1 MITEIK
7 YAIGGGTIVASVGV
21 LAFFN
26 YRKAKVSEIAKN
38 LSVDIPEKVLEE
50 AVNRAAEEEARS
62 AIFRINNKIIRSY
75 EDDIRKEVQKEVER
89 QKASLKSDVKEEL
102 ERKVKRID
110 IDDIRKE
117 VIDEA
122 KDKVARKFE
131 HDLDDILDKHNDEL
145 DKITRIYSSIADK
158 LEGN

>member
-1 MITEIK
+1 MVDK
-7 YAIGGGTIVASVGV
+7 YVLAIGSGAVVASIGV
-21 LAFFN
+21 MEFFR
-26 YRKAKVSEIAKN
+26 YKRAKVSEIAKN

-62 AIFRINNKIIRSY
+62 AIYRINNRIINSY
-75 EDDIRKEVQKEVER
+75 EADIRKEVQREIDK

-117 VIDEA
+117 VVDEA

-145 DKITRIYSSIADK
+145 DKINRIYSSIADK